1 MLRVRGLKKSF
12 RTGGVLPFMGGALRR
27 IVHGVDLDIEQG
39 EIVGLLGANGAGK
52 TTTFRMTM
60 GMFPADEGT
69 VSFLDQDVTAWPMY
83 QRALAGMGYLAQEH
97 SVFRD
102 MTCEQNLQVVLER
115 LSLSRADRRRRCDE
129 LLDEYGLTPARA
141 TPAHRLSG
149 GQKRRLEVAR
159 LLITA
164 PRLVLFDEPWHGVD
178 PIARGDIADTIYHLR
193 DRGISVFITDHDV
206 ELVLLTVDRLYLMNE
221 GRIIVQGTPHEIMAS
236 EEARRVYLGRDFV
249 LDIDAAKTAR
259 AAVRAAERAPRAED
273 AA

>member
-1 MLRVRGLKKSF
+1 MLRVRGLKKAF
-12 RTGGVLPFMGGALRR
+12 RTGGALPFLGGTLRQ

-39 EIVGLLGANGAGK
+39 EVVGLLGANGAGK

-83 QRALAGMGYLAQEH
+83 QRARAGMGYLAQEH

-115 LSLSRADRRRRCDE
+115 LPLSSADRRRRREE
-129 LLDEYGLTPARA
+129 LLDEYGLTPARK
-141 TPAHRLSG
+141 TPAFRLSG

-159 LLITA
+159 LLITE
-164 PRLVLFDEPWHGVD
+164 PKLVLFDEPWHGVD
-178 PIARGDIADTIYHLR
+178 PIARSEIQGTIFQLR
-193 DRGISVFITDHDV
+193 DRGISVFITDHDA
-206 ELVLLTVDRLYLMNE
+206 ERVLLTVDRVYLMNE
-221 GRIIVQGTPHEIMAS
+221 GRIIVQGAPRDVVAS
-236 EEARRVYLGRDFV
+236 SEARRVYLGHDFT
-249 LDIDAAKTAR
+249 LDLD
-259 AAVRAAERAPRAED
+259 APRAAPGAVGAPGVED